1 MYVNNKPFT
10 ETLRMAQRDIYDIN
24 TLLLAP
30 LKKQKKNAK
39 YKKIAWRLCAGTEH
53 AIGIT
58 FGILAAVDIYHQNY
72 ILGVLY
78 CGLMAI
84 GATAGFN
91 ANTLAQSYADIEEKT
106 NKNINN
112 IQNIIN
118 VALPETLHEIA
129 DIARKTKQRQK

>member
-1 MYVNNKPFT
+1 
-10 ETLRMAQRDIYDIN
+10 
-24 TLLLAP
+24 
-30 LKKQKKNAK
+30 
-39 YKKIAWRLCAGTEH
+39 
-53 AIGIT
+53 
-58 FGILAAVDIYHQNY
+58 
-72 ILGVLY
+72 
-78 CGLMAI
+78 MAI